1 MATVLLRCG
10 QAPVPVTLSGE
21 DFVTV
26 SDVPTREELMT
37 VLPATTAAERV
48 VVFGDDAAL
57 AAVLTHL
64 LRFERLDIALAYVPE
79 HRTPACRVYR
89 LEHGAAAA
97 KKALTAPAVPT
108 PLIRDDLGVALVGRA
123 AITGPDDAQLEGE
136 TYVDENRLFTG
147 TVAAVEIR
155 PTIEEPGVQATRVG
169 GLRRRRWRSGRA
181 AQTGMVAGRLVRDGV
196 PERKTLKRSTF
207 YRNLDDWLLVR

>member
-1 MATVLLRCG
+1 MAAVLLRCG
-10 QAPVPVTLSGE
+10 QAPIPVTLSGE

-26 SDVPTREELMT
+26 SGVPTREELMT

-48 VVFGDDAAL
+48 VVLGDDAAL

-97 KKALTAPAVPT
+97 KKALAAPAVAT

-123 AITGPDDAQLEGE
+123 EITGPDGAQLEGE
-136 TYVDENRLFTG
+136 TYVDEHRLFTG

-181 AQTGMVAGRLVRDGV
+181 AQTGMVAGRLIRDGL
-196 PERKTLKRSTF
+196 PERKNLKRSTF
-207 YRNLDDWLLVR
+207 YRDLHDWLLVR